1 MNACAENTTTDQYTA
16 LLDLARACIARKEY
30 RAAGTH
36 VREALALD
44 PSRPEALNLFGALLE
59 LNRDWN
65 TARKYYRAALAF
77 DPAYKPAQIN
87 LSRTLPW
94 CLLGEIR
101 LG

>member
-1 MNACAENTTTDQYTA
+1 MDTSADQYTI
-16 LLDLARACIARKEY
+16 LLALARTCITRKEY
-30 RAAGTH
+30 RNAGAH

-44 PSRPEALNLFGALLE
+44 PSRPEALNLQGALLE

-65 TARKYYRAALAF
+65 KARKYYRAALAF

-94 CLLGEIR
+94 CLLGEVR

>member
-1 MNACAENTTTDQYTA
+1 MNIATENTTTDQCSA
-16 LLDLARACIARKEY
+16 LLALARTCIGRKEY
-30 RAAGTH
+30 RAAEAH
-36 VREALALD
+36 AREALALD
-44 PSRPEALNLFGALLE
+44 PARPEALNLFGALLE

-77 DPAYKPAQIN
+77 DPAYQPAQIN

-94 CLLGEIR
+94 CLFGEIR